1 MRTSMISDNTDD
13 TVEFDADT
21 GVYRTRFEQ
30 ENGDLCFA
38 LVEAIAAI
46 EQTDPVDV
54 MPIGDSVD
62 LDALERLLQSAS
74 DSCTLEMTLPEHGYH
89 VVILNE
95 GIIELQPTDS
105 DRHLTEK

>member
-1 MRTSMISDNTDD
+1 MISDD

-30 ENGDLCFA
+30 ENGDLCYA
-38 LVEAIAAI
+38 LVEAIAAV

-54 MPIGDSVD
+54 IPLGDSVD

-74 DSCTLEMTLPEHGYH
+74 DTCSLEMTLPEHGCH
-89 VVILNE
+89 VIITSE
-95 GIIELQPTDS
+95 GIIELKPTDS
-105 DRHLTEK
+105 DRHFTET